1 MKMEIIVTSSD
12 KHITEAFASIV
23 VASGNRARQT
33 TNFDQLIHL
42 YKDSKADLA
51 LVDEYVNY
59 KNKKTNIFEIL
70 GNLSND
76 FTFIL
81 AINDRINEE
90 SNNKIYYINKP
101 IGLNVFEE
109 AIRTFTYMKQKITTK
124 IVKIGNISYDEYKR
138 IIYTEDKKVIHL
150 TGQENNLLKILVK
163 NINKHISKKMLLE
176 KTWGYSSSVDSKTIE
191 THIWRLRKKLKINS
205 RSKFFLKTVREGY
218 CLVDDTN

>member
-23 VASGNRARQT
+23 VASGNIARQT

-42 YKDSKADLA
+42 YKASKADLA

-59 KNKKTNIFEIL
+59 
-70 GNLSND
+70 
-76 FTFIL
+76 
-81 AINDRINEE
+81 RINEE
-90 SNNKIYYINKP
+90 ANDKIYYINKP
-101 IGLNVFEE
+101 IGLSVFEE

-124 IVKIGNISYDEYKR
+124 IFKIGNISYDENKR

>member
-23 VASGNRARQT
+23 VASGNIARQA

-42 YKDSKADLA
+42 YKDTKADLA
-51 LVDEYVNY
+51 FVDEYVNY

-90 SNNKIYYINKP
+90 SNNKIYYIMLYGDVNSFKY
-101 IGLNVFEE
+101 N
-109 AIRTFTYMKQKITTK
+109 
-124 IVKIGNISYDEYKR
+124 
-138 IIYTEDKKVIHL
+138 
-150 TGQENNLLKILVK
+150 ILV
-163 NINKHISKKMLLE
+163 S
-176 KTWGYSSSVDSKTIE
+176 YV
-191 THIWRLRKKLKINS
+191 LK
-205 RSKFFLKTVREGY
+205 REWLIIHAY
-218 CLVDDTN
+218 

>member
-23 VASGNRARQT
+23 VASGNIARQT

-59 KNKKTNIFEIL
+59 KDKKTNIFEVL
-70 GNLSND
+70 GNLDND

-81 AINDRINEE
+81 AINDRMNEE
-90 SNNKIYYINKP
+90 ANDKIYYINKP

-109 AIRTFTYMKQKITTK
+109 AIKTFTYMKQKIATK
-124 IVKIGNISYDEYKR
+124 IVKIGSISYDEYKR

-150 TGQENNLLKILVK
+150 TGQENNLLRILVK
-163 NINKHISKKMLLE
+163 NMNKHISKKILLE

-191 THIWRLRKKLKINS
+191 THIWRLRKKLGING
-205 RSKFFLKTVREGY
+205 RSKFFLKTVKEGY
-218 CLVDDTN
+218 CLVEYSN

>member
-23 VASGNRARQT
+23 VASGNIARQA
-33 TNFDQLIHL
+33 TNFDQLSHL
-42 YKDSKADLA
+42 YKDAKADLA

-101 IGLNVFEE
+101 IGLNVFKE
-109 AIRTFTYMKQKITTK
+109 AIRTFAYMNQKITTK
-124 IVKIGNISYDEYKR
+124 IVKIGSISYDEYKR

-191 THIWRLRKKLKINS
+191 THIWRLRKKLRINS

>member
-1 MKMEIIVTSSD
+1 MVIIVTSSD

-23 VASGNRARQT
+23 VASGNIAQQA
-33 TNFDQLIHL
+33 TNFDQLPHL
-42 YKDSKADLA
+42 YKDTKADLA

-90 SNNKIYYINKP
+90 SNNNIYYINKP

-109 AIRTFTYMKQKITTK
+109 AIRTFAYMKQKITTK

-176 KTWGYSSSVDSKTIE
+176 KIWGYSSSVDSKTIE
-191 THIWRLRKKLKINS
+191 THIWRLRKKLRINS
-205 RSKFFLKTVREGY
+205 RSKFFLKTVMEGY

>member
-1 MKMEIIVTSSD
+1 MEIIVTSSD

-23 VASGNRARQT
+23 VASGNIARQA
-33 TNFDQLIHL
+33 TNFDQLTHL
-42 YKDSKADLA
+42 YKDVKADLA

-90 SNNKIYYINKP
+90 SNNNIYYINKP

-109 AIRTFTYMKQKITTK
+109 AIRTFAYMKQKITTK

-218 CLVDDTN
+218 CLVDNIN